1 MDLSKLTPADAAVTL
16 RGLERRYRGL
26 FTGVGDDE
34 TPDDVA
40 HRRVDGWSAIDHVV
54 AAARAIGAADR
65 SLAKVL
71 TLDTPSLDPADVVP
85 ASRPQP
91 MAPTGTVHER
101 LSELGY
107 EATALADLIGGASAR
122 EWAREGVVAD
132 EPPRTI
138 TALDVV
144 RAAIDAGIG
153 HLDAARK
160 VLAAAVARPPDPQ
173 R

>member
-26 FTGVGDDE
+26 FSGVGDDE
-34 TPDDVA
+34 TPDDAA

-54 AAARAIGAADR
+54 AAARAIGGADR
-65 SLAKVL
+65 ALVKVL
-71 TLDTPSLDPADVVP
+71 TVDTPTLDPADVRP
-85 ASRPQP
+85 EARPQP
-91 MAPTGTVHER
+91 VAPTGTVHER

-107 EATALADLIGGASAR
+107 EATALADRISSASAR

-132 EPPRTI
+132 EPPHTI

-144 RAAIDAGIG
+144 RAAIEAGIG

-160 VLAAAVARPPDPQ
+160 ILAAAVTHRPDPQ